1 MVMRAKKNFIVV
13 VYDVADDKRR
23 TKVAKI
29 LGKVGVRINFSVFE
43 CMLTDKQ
50 YEKLKIDIAQ
60 KINLR
65 YDSVVYYPICLD
77 CYSKIVYQM
86 RRIPV
91 YEKVTV
97 I

>member
-43 CMLTDKQ
+43 CMLTDRQ

>member
-1 MVMRAKKNFIVV
+1 MRAKKNFIVV